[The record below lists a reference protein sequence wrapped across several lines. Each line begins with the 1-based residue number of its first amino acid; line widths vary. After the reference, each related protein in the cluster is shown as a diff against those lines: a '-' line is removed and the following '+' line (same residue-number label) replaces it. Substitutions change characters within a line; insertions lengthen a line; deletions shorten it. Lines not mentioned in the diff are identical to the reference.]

1 MALLGTE
8 LHMGSEINHVD
19 DNDFSRD
26 MGASLGFSPSPDRPL
41 RKGNFVFA
49 IPLLHQILFY

>member
-1 MALLGTE
+1 MATQGQE
-8 LHMGSEINHVD
+8 LHMGSEIHHVD

-41 RKGNFVFA
+41 RKGKIFK
-49 IPLLHQILFY
+49 